1 MYSQPNLP
9 MNPSSLT
16 QPTRRKA
23 SPRLQ
28 IDTGSPFLGQSTL
41 AQSSTSGI
49 GTWPRAGLP
58 GEDTPL
64 NLGAETPWDG
74 MRHVGVAQGRQRS
87 NTVVGAV
94 FAPTSASSLVASD
107 LGLGLELGPVVGD
120 AEEPLQPPVHVD
132 GASSAYGYGFPMGA
146 EFDDELT
153 RRLLREKRHLKEEG
167 RWVDDGDIESIVLR
181 RKVSEDSEI
190 GSNLLC
196 NVCFRQPG
204 DMCFSRCRH
213 IFCSFDL
220 EEHVRR
226 TLQPDT
232 YELAC
237 PACGTS
243 CTYGRDVISV
253 STGRPTSL
261 PMDRRTCTSDAV
273 APIPKTTHRP
283 ITKRTD
289 PKQSK
294 TPQLPSPPITPAPSL
309 PISLYDQRSSSL
321 YADKGARPLDER
333 IGVVAMIERAVGE
346 QFSRVLSL
354 VALALVLWVL
364 VK

>member
-1 MYSQPNLP
+1 MSGLPDLP
-9 MNPSSLT
+9 MNTGSLT

-28 IDTGSPFLGQSTL
+28 INTGFRGQSTL
-41 AQSSTSGI
+41 PQSSTGV
-49 GTWPRAGLP
+49 GTWSRAGLP

-74 MRHVGVAQGRQRS
+74 VRHVGVAQGRQRS

-94 FAPTSASSLVASD
+94 FAPQSATSSTAS
-107 LGLGLELGPVVGD
+107 GLGLELGPVIGD
-120 AEEPLQPPVHVD
+120 AEEPLEPPVHVD
-132 GASSAYGYGFPMGA
+132 GVSSAYGYGLPMGA

-196 NVCFRQPG
+196 NQCFRQPG

-220 EEHVRR
+220 EERVV
-226 TLQPDT
+226 P
-232 YELAC
+232 
-237 PACGTS
+237 P
-243 CTYGRDVISV
+243 V
-253 STGRPTSL
+253 
-261 PMDRRTCTSDAV
+261 PM
-273 APIPKTTHRP
+273 
-283 ITKRTD
+283 
-289 PKQSK
+289 
-294 TPQLPSPPITPAPSL
+294 
-309 PISLYDQRSSSL
+309 
-321 YADKGARPLDER
+321 
-333 IGVVAMIERAVGE
+333 GE
-346 QFSRVLSL
+346 T
-354 VALALVLWVL
+354 
-364 VK
+364 